1 MPGRDG
7 GTQRR
12 RVPDSRHQKAAKPLD
27 PAARRRNEGR
37 RNPHGPSRQD
47 GYRGNDPRRYNATSY
62 PPKPNGRVTDGR
74 SRTEGRG
81 AQRSRAQGATGNP
94 RRSNGSF
101 KPKPAPAPSATQGAG
116 AGASKAASSAAA
128 AAGSALSSI
137 GRAYSSLWRRS
148 KPVAIGL
155 VAILVVAVF
164 SLFSL
169 LSPHD
174 RIADGIRVG
183 EVDVSGMTVDEA
195 AAAIGDKY
203 TQHLNATTVYIFAD
217 EETANS
223 ADVELQMIQ
232 NEALAEQ
239 LSFEEAQSNKK
250 LWIASAESLQAS
262 VPSKDLAQEALDLGN
277 RLGML
282 GRLGASEEDLAIAP
296 RAAYDESMLSG
307 LVSDINMALGS
318 PVEDYSLS
326 IDGEDVSVVEGRDGS
341 RLDDGE
347 FKGRLDEALLVDE
360 SALQKFVAD
369 VHPATYRIDQGAAEL
384 AKSAIQEAVPGSV
397 EFVSEEKTVS
407 FDRPTLMS
415 WVATRT
421 SQHEGAWYLEPYI
434 DEVKASKDILEA
446 VNVHSLG
453 EDVNVSIDFGDNG
466 SIWVN
471 TSKDVAVPNIEG
483 ALDTLDGDL
492 FDSYRGSLQPSSSSI
507 DGSIGI
513 TTDEGKSAFTL
524 DEALS
529 YGLVTEFSS
538 FTTQFTNT
546 SSTANRRDNIH
557 LVSDAIG
564 DTVAKADGG
573 KWSFLDHAG
582 PMEEEDG
589 YKDAGVIVGG
599 KFEQGVGGGVC
610 QVATTVFNA
619 VYQGGLDIDERHNHT
634 LYSSSYPAGL
644 DAAVS
649 YPGLDLIW
657 SNQTSSDILLRTS
670 YTDSSVTVT
679 LVGIDPEL
687 EVETVT
693 GEWQDGKKHTTE
705 YEADENLKAG
715 ASYVKTAPSDGTKIN
730 VTRYV
735 KDKDGKVLDW
745 DAFSSIYS
753 PVNRVIVYGEGS
765 DLSEIKSKYIEEDD
779 E

>member
-1 MPGRDG
+1 M
-7 GTQRR
+7 
-12 RVPDSRHQKAAKPLD
+12 S
-27 PAARRRNEGR
+27 
-37 RNPHGPSRQD
+37 
-47 GYRGNDPRRYNATSY
+47 
-62 PPKPNGRVTDGR
+62 
-74 SRTEGRG
+74 
-81 AQRSRAQGATGNP
+81 
-94 RRSNGSF
+94 
-101 KPKPAPAPSATQGAG
+101 
-116 AGASKAASSAAA
+116 
-128 AAGSALSSI
+128 
-137 GRAYSSLWRRS
+137 
-148 KPVAIGL
+148 
-155 VAILVVAVF
+155 
-164 SLFSL
+164 
-169 LSPHD
+169 
-174 RIADGIRVG
+174 
-183 EVDVSGMTVDEA
+183 
-195 AAAIGDKY
+195 
-203 TQHLNATTVYIFAD
+203 
-217 EETANS
+217 
-223 ADVELQMIQ
+223 
-232 NEALAEQ
+232 
-239 LSFEEAQSNKK
+239 
-250 LWIASAESLQAS
+250 WIAT
-262 VPSKDLAQEALDLGN
+262 
-277 RLGML
+277 
-282 GRLGASEEDLAIAP
+282 
-296 RAAYDESMLSG
+296 RA
-307 LVSDINMALGS
+307 
-318 PVEDYSLS
+318 
-326 IDGEDVSVVEGRDGS
+326 
-341 RLDDGE
+341 
-347 FKGRLDEALLVDE
+347 
-360 SALQKFVAD
+360 
-369 VHPATYRIDQGAAEL
+369 
-384 AKSAIQEAVPGSV
+384 
-397 EFVSEEKTVS
+397 
-407 FDRPTLMS
+407 
-415 WVATRT
+415 
-421 SQHEGAWYLEPYI
+421 SQHDGTWYLEPYI

-453 EDVNVSIDFGDNG
+453 EDVKVSIDFGDDG

-492 FDSYRGSLQPSSSSI
+492 FDSYRSSLQPSSSNI
-507 DGSIGI
+507 NGSIGI
-513 TTDEGKSAFTL
+513 TTDEGRSAFAL

-538 FTTQFTNT
+538 FTTQFANT

-634 LYSSSYPAGL
+634 LYSSSYPGL

-705 YEADENLKAG
+705 YEADENLKPG

-765 DLSEIKSKYIEEDD
+765 DLSEIKSKYAEEDD